1 MNIWGK
7 VIGGA
12 AGFAI
17 GGPIGALLGAV
28 AGHAIDT
35 KVLPSY
41 KNNED
46 NYKNIVFTAGDRKS
60 VV

>member
-28 AGHAIDT
+28 AGHAIE
-35 KVLPSY
+35 KQILPS
-41 KNNED
+41 
-46 NYKNIVFTAGDRKS
+46 NISLDYL
-60 VV
+60 